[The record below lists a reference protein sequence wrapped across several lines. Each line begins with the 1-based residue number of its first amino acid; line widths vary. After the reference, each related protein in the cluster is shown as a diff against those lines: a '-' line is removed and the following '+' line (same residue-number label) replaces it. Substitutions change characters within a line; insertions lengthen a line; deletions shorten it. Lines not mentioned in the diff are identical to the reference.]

1 MAAGAQQVAAIEE
14 QARVDVPRH
23 TEQAGWHHRPA
34 GMTLVSR
41 MPAEVV
47 VARDAGAG
55 HQRVERLQ
63 RTEGAELRQPGV
75 AELAEIGQRV
85 AGECGQKLFVRCR
98 PWQLLHANLHGRV
111 ALTKGREQVDDH
123 LGLAP
128 HGPEIKRALG
138 VGLAAA
144 AAGERAGQRH

>member
-1 MAAGAQQVAAIEE
+1 MTGGAQQVAAIEE

-23 TEQAGWHHRPA
+23 AEKPA
-34 GMTLVSR
+34 GTIGGR
-41 MPAEVV
+41 HEVGV
-47 VARDAGAG
+47 EDAGEVIVARDAGAG
-55 HQRVERLQ
+55 HPRVERLQ
-63 RTEGAELRQPGV
+63 GTEGAELRQPGV

-98 PWQLLHANLHGRV
+98 PWQLLHANLHGGM

-138 VGLAAA
+138 VGLAAP